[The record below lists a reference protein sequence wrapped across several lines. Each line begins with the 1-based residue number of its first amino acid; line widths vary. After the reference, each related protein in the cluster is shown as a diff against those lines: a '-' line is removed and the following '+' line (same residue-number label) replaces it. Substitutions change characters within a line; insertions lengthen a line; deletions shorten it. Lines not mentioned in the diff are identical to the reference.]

1 MKKYIL
7 ESYNRYIENR
17 KEYYLNSVPVFVI
30 NPLPSDIDL
39 EYVLEEIASSV
50 PNSFIDLV
58 DGIYIGQ
65 FPELKNRE
73 IQAMLKDG
81 AIYLSNFEDEDE
93 VTESVIIDD
102 IIHEIAHA
110 IEDKYHSI
118 LYDDGV
124 IEKEYIGKKKRL
136 MDILEAEGE
145 EFDKYMFFSDN
156 VDKFDDFL
164 YNDIGYDR
172 LSLTINGL
180 FISPYSV
187 TTLREYFS
195 NGFEEYIRGDR
206 LYLKQTCPY
215 LFYKIDELI
224 NMELYDEL

>member
-30 NPLPSDIDL
+30 NPLPSVIDL

-124 IEKEYIGKKKRL
+124 VEKEYIGKKKRL
-136 MDILEAEGE
+136 MDLLEAEGE

-206 LYLKQTCPY
+206 PYLKQTCPY

>member
-1 MKKYIL
+1 MKKYVL
-7 ESYNRYIENR
+7 ESYNRYVENR

-81 AIYLSNFEDEDE
+81 AIYLSNFEDEID
-93 VTESVIIDD
+93 VTEDVIIDD

-110 IEDKYHSI
+110 IEDKHHSI
-118 LYDDGV
+118 LYDDGIV
-124 IEKEYIGKKKRL
+124 EKEYIGKKKRL
-136 MDILEAEGE
+136 MDTLEAEGE
-145 EFDKYMFFSDN
+145 EFDKYMFFSDS

-195 NGFEEYIRGDR
+195 NGFEEYLRGDR
-206 LYLKQTCPY
+206 AYLKQTCPY
-215 LFYKIDELI
+215 LFYKIDELM

>member
-136 MDILEAEGE
+136 MDLLEAEGE

-172 LSLTINGL
+172 LSLTING
-180 FISPYSV
+180 
-187 TTLREYFS
+187 
-195 NGFEEYIRGDR
+195 FEEYIRGDR

>member
-136 MDILEAEGE
+136 MDLLEAEGE

>member
-93 VTESVIIDD
+93 VTENVIIDD

>member
-1 MKKYIL
+1 MKKYVL

-17 KEYYLNSVPVFVI
+17 KEYYLNRVPVYVI
-30 NPLPSDIDL
+30 NPLPSDINL
-39 EYVLEEIASSV
+39 EYVLDEIASSV
-50 PNSFIDLV
+50 PNSFINLIE
-58 DGIYIGQ
+58 GIYIGQ

-81 AIYLSNFEDEDE
+81 AIYLSNFEDEDD
-93 VTESVIIDD
+93 VTEDVIIDD
-102 IIHEIAHA
+102 IIHEIAHS
-110 IEDKYHSI
+110 IEDEYHSL
-118 LYDDGV
+118 LYDDGIV
-124 IEKEYIGKKKRL
+124 EKEYIGKKKRL

-156 VDKFDDFL
+156 VDKFDNFL

-195 NGFEEYIRGDR
+195 NGFEEYLRGDR
-206 LYLKQTCPY
+206 TYLKQTCPY

-224 NMELYDEL
+224 NMELYNEI

>member
-1 MKKYIL
+1 MKKYVL
-7 ESYNRYIENR
+7 ESYNRYIESR
-17 KEYYLNSVPVFVI
+17 KEYYLNRVPVYII

-39 EYVLEEIASSV
+39 EHVLEEIASSV
-50 PNSFIDLV
+50 PNSFIDLIE
-58 DGIYIGQ
+58 GIYIGQ

-81 AIYLSNFEDEDE
+81 AIYLSNFEDEVD
-93 VTESVIIDD
+93 VTEDVIIDD
-102 IIHEIAHA
+102 IIHEIAHS
-110 IEDKYHSI
+110 IEDEYHSL
-118 LYDDGV
+118 LYDDGIV
-124 IEKEYIGKKKRL
+124 EKEYIGKKKRL

-145 EFDKYMFFSDN
+145 EFDKYMFFSDS

-164 YNDIGYDR
+164 YNDVGYDR
-172 LSLTINGL
+172 LSLIINGL

-195 NGFEEYIRGDR
+195 NGFEEYLRGDR
-206 LYLKQTCPY
+206 AYLKQTCPY
-215 LFYKIDELI
+215 LFYKIDELM

>member
-93 VTESVIIDD
+93 VTESVIVDD